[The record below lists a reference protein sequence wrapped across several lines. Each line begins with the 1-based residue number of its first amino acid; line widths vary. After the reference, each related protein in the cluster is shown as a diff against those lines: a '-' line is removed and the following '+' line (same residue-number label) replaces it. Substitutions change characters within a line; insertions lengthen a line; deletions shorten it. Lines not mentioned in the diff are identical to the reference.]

1 MNPLLDFTALPRFAD
16 VRLDHIAP
24 ALDALIADV
33 RSTVEAISGTPMT
46 SSSWGTVVAP
56 HFAAMERLDRA
67 WTVVSHLNAVVNT
80 PELREAYNANLKK
93 VTELNAQMGQDSQL
107 HARYLALRAAPSFRD
122 LAHAQQRLVDHELR
136 DFRLG
141 GAELSVPDKLR
152 FLDISEKQSALM
164 SRFAENV
171 LDATNRHALFVDDES
186 RLDGLPADAKQQARE
201 EAMRDGKPGWKL
213 TLHAPSYLPVLQY
226 AIDRNL
232 RETLYRAY
240 VTRASDLADSD
251 LDNGPVIEQL
261 LALRADEA
269 TLLGFRNFAE
279 VSLAPKMAKSP
290 EAAIEFLRE
299 VVARAKPHA
308 ERDVALLRRF
318 AKDELG
324 IAELEA
330 WDLEFAAEKLREARY
345 DFSDNEVKQ
354 YFSEDRVLAGLFKVT
369 ETIFGVHIRQVPAKA
384 WHDDVRLFEIREIRD
399 VKANQT
405 ANAAEAGALIGHF
418 YLDLYARPQKRGGA
432 WMNVAV
438 DRKAVDNRVQTPVA
452 TLTCNLSRPVGGKP
466 ALFTHSEVTTLF
478 HEFGHG
484 LHLLLTQVE
493 HLGTGMD
500 KVEWD
505 AIELPSQ
512 FMENFCWEWDVV
524 RHMSGHV
531 DTGAPLPRALFD
543 RMVAAKNFHAGMH
556 FIRQLQLALFDL
568 EVHSAGAI
576 ALSDVH
582 ALLNRVRDEVAVI
595 GVPGYNRFP
604 LQFSHIF
611 AGGYAAGYYSYLWA
625 EVLSAD
631 AFSLFEE
638 MGVMSAEAGQ
648 RFRSEI
654 LGTGSSR
661 AAEESFAAFR
671 GRPPQIDALFR
682 HNGLQ

>member
-1 MNPLLDFTALPRFAD
+1 
-16 VRLDHIAP
+16 
-24 ALDALIADV
+24 
-33 RSTVEAISGTPMT
+33 
-46 SSSWGTVVAP
+46 
-56 HFAAMERLDRA
+56 MERLDRA
-67 WTVVSHLNAVVNT
+67 WSVVSHLNAVVNT
-80 PELREAYNANLKK
+80 PELREAYNANLQK
-93 VTELNAQMGQDSQL
+93 VTELQRADGPG
-107 HARYLALRAAPSFRD
+107 LAASRALPRAARRRRRFASSR
-122 LAHAQQRLVDHELR
+122 ARSSGWSSNELR

-141 GAELSVPDKLR
+141 GAELSGPDKAR
-152 FLDISEKQSALM
+152 FLEITEKQSALM
-164 SRFAENV
+164 SRFEENV
-171 LDATNRHALFVDDES
+171 LDATNRYALYIDDEIAS
-186 RLDGLPADAKQQARE
+186 RRAAARTQSHAARE
-201 EAMRDGKPGWKL
+201 EAVRDGKSRL
-213 TLHAPSYLPVLQY
+213 EAHAACAVVC
-226 AIDRNL
+226 AGDAV
-232 RETLYRAY
+232 REGSQPARDDVSRLCHSRQRS
-240 VTRASDLADSD
+240 VADAD

-261 LALRADEA
+261 LALRAEEA
-269 TLLGFRNFAE
+269 KLLGFRNFAE
-279 VSLAPKMAKSP
+279 VSLTPKMAKSP
-290 EAAIEFLRE
+290 EAAIAFLRD

-308 ERDVALLRRF
+308 RARHRR
-318 AKDELG
+318 
-324 IAELEA
+324 
-330 WDLEFAAEKLREARY
+330 AARVRAGRARACRSSRHGTSSSPREKLREARY

-354 YFSEDRVLAGLFKVT
+354 YFPEDRVLAGLFKVT
-369 ETIFGVHIRQVPAKA
+369 ETIFGVHIREVPANA
-384 WHDDVRLFEIREIRD
+384 WHTDVRLFEIREIRVLRD
-399 VKANQT
+399 ARQT
-405 ANAAEAGALIGHF
+405 GPRAPRRARSGTSISTSTRARRSAAARGWMSRSI
-418 YLDLYARPQKRGGA
+418 ARPSAGG
-432 WMNVAV
+432 
-438 DRKAVDNRVQTPVA
+438 VQTPVA
-452 TLTCNLSRPVGGKP
+452 TLTCNFSRPVGGKP

-493 HLGTGMD
+493 HLGTGMEN
-500 KVEWD
+500 VEWD

-568 EVHSAGAI
+568 EVHRAGA
-576 ALSDVH
+576 ARPRRG
-582 ALLNRVRDEVAVI
+582 AMRCCNRVRDEVAVFD
-595 GVPGYNRFP
+595 VPEYNRFP

-661 AAEESFAAFR
+661 AAEESFVAFR

-682 HNGLQ
+682 HNGLAADRRTEDRGRVHPLMPTFDSG